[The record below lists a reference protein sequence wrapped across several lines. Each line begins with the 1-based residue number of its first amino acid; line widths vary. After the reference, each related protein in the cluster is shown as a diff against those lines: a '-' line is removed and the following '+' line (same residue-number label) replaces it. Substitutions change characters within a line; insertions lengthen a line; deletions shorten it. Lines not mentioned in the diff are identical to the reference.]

1 MPLTG
6 TMSLPWDW
14 GWKTT
19 TPFGNVDVIT
29 RFIDDTTFA
38 DHDKQAT
45 TIILPSGNSVRCHPT
60 RWVE

>member
-60 RWVE
+60 R